1 MSGQNSGVGMM
12 SESNYDQRS
21 PYSDFVLPRYH
32 RGAMYQ
38 TQTLHCIAGKLI
50 LCKLTEGFGKYVLNF
65 LFVSVIQYVILFSA
79 FDCSLSSKEE
89 I

>member
-38 TQTLHCIAGKLI
+38 TQTVHIFTGKLI
-50 LCKLTEGFGKYVLNF
+50 QCKQTEGFGQYVLNF
-65 LFVSVIQYVILFSA
+65 LFVSMIQNVILFSA
-79 FDCSLSSKEE
+79 FHCSLSSKEE